1 VADASHSQTGEVV
14 ASFWASAN
22 GPSKALGLGRQ
33 TYRNVSPR
41 GTQVGRT
48 GPKLSIRGLTR
59 RFTTGTQT
67 TTAFTDL
74 TFDLHEGEFV
84 SIVGPSGCGKTT
96 LLHCIAGLDRETSGT
111 IAIDG
116 VELEPAQRTPD
127 VGYMFQKDLLLPWK
141 RVIDNV
147 ALGLILAGI
156 PRSQARER
164 SLALME
170 RYGLGGFARAYPA
183 HLSGGMRQ
191 RAAVIRTL
199 LVDRPIM
206 LFDEPFGA
214 LDALTRS
221 VMQEWLLLVW
231 EERRRATIFVTHD
244 IEEAVQIS
252 DRVLVMS
259 SRPGRI
265 VREVAIDIE
274 RPRTE
279 EALAWPKVL
288 EYKADL
294 LKTLKGM
301 LV

>member
-1 VADASHSQTGEVV
+1 M
-14 ASFWASAN
+14 
-22 GPSKALGLGRQ
+22 LGAGRQ
-33 TYRNVSPR
+33 ISNASPPGMTKVT
-41 GTQVGRT
+41 GTR
-48 GPKLSIRGLTR
+48 PKLSIRGLTR
-59 RFTTGTQT
+59 RFTSGTQT

-74 TFDLHEGEFV
+74 TMDVFDGEFV

-111 IAIDG
+111 IAVDG
-116 VELEPAQRTPD
+116 VELEPSKRTPD

-147 ALGLILAGI
+147 ALGLILDGV
-156 PRSQARER
+156 PRGEARER
-164 SLALME
+164 SLELME

-231 EERRRATIFVTHD
+231 EERKRATIFVTHD

-259 SRPGRI
+259 PRPGRI
-265 VREVAIDIE
+265 VQEVTIDIE

-288 EYKADL
+288 EYKTDL
-294 LKTLKGM
+294 VRTLKSM
-301 LV
+301 MV

>member
-1 VADASHSQTGEVV
+1 ML
-14 ASFWASAN
+14 
-22 GPSKALGLGRQ
+22 GPGRQ
-33 TYRNVSPR
+33 VSRNASPPGVTKVT
-41 GTQVGRT
+41 GTR
-48 GPKLSIRGLTR
+48 PKLSIRGLSR
-59 RFTTGTQT
+59 RFTSGTQT
-67 TTAFTDL
+67 TTAFTNL
-74 TFDLHEGEFV
+74 TMDVFDGEFV

-111 IAIDG
+111 VAVDG
-116 VELEPAQRTPD
+116 VELEPSKRTPD

-147 ALGLILAGI
+147 ALGLILDGV
-156 PRSQARER
+156 PRAEARER
-164 SLALME
+164 SLELMN

-231 EERRRATIFVTHD
+231 EERKRATIFVTHD

-259 SRPGRI
+259 PRPGRI
-265 VREVAIDIE
+265 VREVVIDIE

-294 LKTLKGM
+294 VKTLKSM
-301 LV
+301 MV

>member
-1 VADASHSQTGEVV
+1 M
-14 ASFWASAN
+14 
-22 GPSKALGLGRQ
+22 LGLGRQ
-33 TYRNVSPR
+33 ASSDASQ
-41 GTQVGRT
+41 GITQVSGSK
-48 GPKLSIRGLTR
+48 PKLSIRGLTR
-59 RFTTGTQT
+59 RFSSGTQT

-74 TFDLHEGEFV
+74 TMDVFDGEFV

-96 LLHCIAGLDRETSGT
+96 LLHCIAGLDQETSGS

-116 VELEPAQRTPD
+116 VELEPSKRTPD

-147 ALGLILAGI
+147 ALGLVLDGV
-156 PRSQARER
+156 PRSEARER
-164 SLALME
+164 SLELME

-221 VMQEWLLLVW
+221 VMQEWLLMVW

-265 VREVAIDIE
+265 VREVAINIE

-294 LKTLKGM
+294 LKTLKSM
-301 LV
+301 MV

>member
-1 VADASHSQTGEVV
+1 MTGT
-14 ASFWASAN
+14 
-22 GPSKALGLGRQ
+22 K
-33 TYRNVSPR
+33 
-41 GTQVGRT
+41 
-48 GPKLSIRGLTR
+48 PKLSIGGLTR
-59 RFTTGTQT
+59 RFTSGAQT

-74 TFDLHEGEFV
+74 TMDVFDGEFV

-111 IAIDG
+111 IAVDG
-116 VELEPAQRTPD
+116 VELEPSKRTPD

-147 ALGLILAGI
+147 ALGLVLDGV
-156 PRSQARER
+156 PRAEARER
-164 SLALME
+164 SLELME

-221 VMQEWLLLVW
+221 VMQEWLLGVW
-231 EERRRATIFVTHD
+231 EERKRATIFVTHD

-259 SRPGRI
+259 PRPGRI
-265 VREVAIDIE
+265 VREVIIDIE

-294 LKTLKGM
+294 VRTLKSM
-301 LV
+301 MV

>member
-1 VADASHSQTGEVV
+1 MLGPGRQASSDASQGI
-14 ASFWASAN
+14 
-22 GPSKALGLGRQ
+22 
-33 TYRNVSPR
+33 
-41 GTQVGRT
+41 TQVSGSK
-48 GPKLSIRGLTR
+48 PKLSIRGLTR
-59 RFTTGTQT
+59 RFTSGTQT
-67 TTAFTDL
+67 TTAFADL
-74 TFDLHEGEFV
+74 TLDVFDGEFV

-96 LLHCIAGLDRETSGT
+96 LLHCIAGLDQETSGT

-116 VELEPAQRTPD
+116 VDLEPSKRTPD

-147 ALGLILAGI
+147 ALGLVLDGV
-156 PRSQARER
+156 PRSEARER
-164 SLALME
+164 SLELME

-221 VMQEWLLLVW
+221 VMQAWLLMVW

-265 VREVAIDIE
+265 VREVTIDIE

-294 LKTLKGM
+294 LKTLKSM
-301 LV
+301 MV

>member
-1 VADASHSQTGEVV
+1 MDRC
-14 ASFWASAN
+14 
-22 GPSKALGLGRQ
+22 GL
-33 TYRNVSPR
+33 
-41 GTQVGRT
+41 
-48 GPKLSIRGLTR
+48 
-59 RFTTGTQT
+59 
-67 TTAFTDL
+67 A
-74 TFDLHEGEFV
+74 
-84 SIVGPSGCGKTT
+84 
-96 LLHCIAGLDRETSGT
+96 
-111 IAIDG
+111 
-116 VELEPAQRTPD
+116 
-127 VGYMFQKDLLLPWK
+127 
-141 RVIDNV
+141 
-147 ALGLILAGI
+147 
-156 PRSQARER
+156 
-164 SLALME
+164 
-170 RYGLGGFARAYPA
+170 GFARAYPA

-259 SRPGRI
+259 SRPGQI
-265 VREVAIDIE
+265 VREVTIDID
-274 RPRTE
+274 RPRTDE
-279 EALAWPKVL
+279 MLAGPKVL

-301 LV
+301 IV